1 VMPMLVSMDKRILWL
16 TVSNAADKS
25 SRISAE
31 DLAVAL
37 ASFKASV
44 TANRA
49 VSVEYINTVCEFM
62 LRQNFQLDKAELFED
77 RRCSKSLRSQMLNI
91 SLHETALELAIIW
104 LLLY

>member
-1 VMPMLVSMDKRILWL
+1 MLVSMNKRMPWL

-31 DLAVAL
+31 DLAVTL

-49 VSVEYINTVCEFM
+49 VSVGMSTFKPRLVWIKEV
-62 LRQNFQLDKAELFED
+62 
-77 RRCSKSLRSQMLNI
+77 
-91 SLHETALELAIIW
+91 II
-104 LLLY
+104 

>member
-1 VMPMLVSMDKRILWL
+1 MPMLVSMDKRILWL

-49 VSVEYINTVCEFM
+49 VSVECP
-62 LRQNFQLDKAELFED
+62 LLDPDWFGS
-77 RRCSKSLRSQMLNI
+77 RR
-91 SLHETALELAIIW
+91 
-104 LLLY
+104 LLYER

>member
-1 VMPMLVSMDKRILWL
+1 MRYDSNQVCALPVMPMRESMDKRMLCL
-16 TVSNAADKS
+16 RVSNAADKS

-49 VSVEYINTVCEFM
+49 VFGGVSTFKPRLVWIKEVVM
-62 LRQNFQLDKAELFED
+62 
-77 RRCSKSLRSQMLNI
+77 
-91 SLHETALELAIIW
+91 
-104 LLLY
+104 